1 MLSLYEQ
8 YRPRCWADVL
18 GQAKVIQRV
27 DTLRRRGLAGRAYW
41 LSGQSGTGKTTI
53 ARLLA
58 DELAD
63 DIMVDEVD
71 AETLTPTRLKEWER
85 SGALKG
91 FGDKG
96 GRVFIINEAH
106 GMDKEVIRQLLVT
119 LERIPGHV
127 VWIFT
132 TTREG
137 EKDLF
142 GDNVDAP
149 PLLSRCCELPLTT
162 QGLAKPFAERARD
175 IAQAEGLDG
184 QPIAAYVRLLQ
195 VCRNNMRQAL
205 QRIEN
210 GEMLPP
216 PKVAQ

>member
-8 YRPRCWADVL
+8 YRPKCWSDVL
-18 GQAKVIQRV
+18 GQAKVIGRI
-27 DTLRRRGLAGRAYW
+27 DTLRHRGLAGRAYW

-63 DIMVDEVD
+63 EMMVDEVD
-71 AETLTPTRLKEWER
+71 AETLTPTRLQEWER
-85 SGALKG
+85 SGALRG
-91 FGDKG
+91 WGKG
-96 GRVFIINEAH
+96 GRVYIVNEAH
-106 GMDKEVIRQLLVT
+106 GMGKAVLRQLLVT
-119 LERIPGHV
+119 LERIPSHV

-137 EKDLF
+137 EKNLF
-142 GDNVDAP
+142 GDHEDAH
-149 PLLSRCCELPLTT
+149 PLMSRCCELPLTT

-175 IAQAEGLDG
+175 IAQAEGLNG
-184 QPIAAYVRLLQ
+184 QPLSAYVRLLQ
-195 VCRNNMRQAL
+195 SCKNNMRQAL

-216 PKVAQ
+216 PKVTR